1 MAKAP
6 VEAIVTGAG
15 GGIGRAASVRLAND
29 GFLPVVTDINEEA
42 LNETVRVLKELGHD
56 AKPFVSDISDA
67 GFHKALTARCANLRV
82 LVNAAGIYWTKP
94 FDTIGVDDFERQFA
108 VNVTAMFSLSQAAAQ
123 AMRGGGSIVNI
134 SSRAAL
140 GGRNNTHYSA
150 AKAAILGMTKS
161 MALELAPR
169 AITVNAVAPGVVL
182 TDMLR
187 RRGEP
192 LDALAREQPLGRI
205 GTPEEIA
212 HAISFFADPRA
223 SFVTGQVL
231 FVDGG
236 RSIGGASPF

>member
-1 MAKAP
+1 MAKP
-6 VEAIVTGAG
+6 LVEAIVTGAG
-15 GGIGRAASVRLAND
+15 GGIGRATSVRLAND
-29 GFLPVVTDINEEA
+29 GFLPVVTDINAEA
-42 LNETVRVLKELGHD
+42 LNETVRLLKEQGHD
-56 AKPFVSDISDA
+56 TKSFVGDISNVD
-67 GFHKALTARCANLRV
+67 FHKDLTARCANLRV

-108 VNVTAMFSLSQAAAQ
+108 INVTAMFGLGQAAAQ
-123 AMRGGGSIVNI
+123 AMRAGGSIINI

-169 AITVNAVAPGVVL
+169 SITVNAVAPGVVL

-187 RRGEP
+187 KRGEP
-192 LDALAREQPLGRI
+192 LDSLAREQPLGRI
-205 GTPEEIA
+205 GTAEEIA
-212 HAISFFADPRA
+212 HAIAFFADPRA

>member
-1 MAKAP
+1 MTTTR
-6 VEAIVTGAG
+6 VEAIITGAG
-15 GGIGRAASVRLAND
+15 GGIGRAASIRLAGD
-29 GFLPVVTDINEEA
+29 GFLPVLTDINAEG
-42 LNETVRVLKELGHD
+42 LKETARLLAETGHD
-56 AKPFVSDISDA
+56 AKSFVHDISDVA
-67 GFHKALTARCANLRV
+67 FHSDLVARCANLRV

-94 FDTIGVDDFERQFA
+94 FDSIGVDDFERQFA
-108 VNVTAMFSLSQAAAQ
+108 INVTAMFSLSQAAARG
-123 AMRGGGSIVNI
+123 MRDGGSIINI

-161 MALELAPR
+161 MALELASR
-169 AITVNAVAPGVVL
+169 SITVNAVAPGVVL

-187 RRGEP
+187 SRGEP

-212 HAISFFADPRA
+212 HAIAFFADPRA
-223 SFVTGQVL
+223 GFVTGQVL